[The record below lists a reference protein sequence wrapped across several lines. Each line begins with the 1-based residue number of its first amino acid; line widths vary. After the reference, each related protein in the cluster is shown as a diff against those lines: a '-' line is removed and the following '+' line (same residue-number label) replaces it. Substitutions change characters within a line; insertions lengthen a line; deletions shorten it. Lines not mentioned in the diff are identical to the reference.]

1 MWVLKKVQNHY
12 LGIRVFLL
20 WKSTIN
26 VYFFMQLDFDELKW
40 DLLFHFFCKITS
52 KSYSTIQAFFGFSC
66 RHLSSCCFDNK
77 LISDYLQVF
86 RQGYVMLQCAQ
97 IEHYTIPTS
106 IIKTVVD
113 EMSPVIFNF
122 IRSIPSPVQVY
133 RNLFDTYLKDLDG
146 TTTTSGLGVTYRI
159 GCVLQTISI
168 IWI

>member
-12 LGIRVFLL
+12 LGTTVFLL

-97 IEHYTIPTS
+97 IEHHTIPTS

-113 EMSPVIFNF
+113 EMSPVILNF

-133 RNLFDTYLKDLDG
+133 RNLFDTYLKDLVQLLLVALEWPPELVVFHKP
-146 TTTTSGLGVTYRI
+146 SA
-159 GCVLQTISI
+159 
-168 IWI
+168 